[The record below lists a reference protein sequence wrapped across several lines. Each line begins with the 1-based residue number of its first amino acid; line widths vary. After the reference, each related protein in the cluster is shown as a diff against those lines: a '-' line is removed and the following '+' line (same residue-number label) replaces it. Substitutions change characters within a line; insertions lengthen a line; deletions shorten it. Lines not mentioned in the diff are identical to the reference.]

1 MVAQV
6 IVNSTAKTLNR
17 EFHYLVPKEMENQI
31 QIGNRAIVPFGNKSV
46 EEGFVIGLI
55 EKSDFATK
63 EIKSISFG
71 LTKDNINLAKLM
83 SKRYFCNISDCIKL
97 MLPPGTSTKRMENRV
112 KEKTGNF
119 VYLKR
124 EKEEIE
130 NALQK
135 KIIKSPKQIRILKF
149 LIEND
154 GIYIGDL
161 QNLTDTT
168 RAVIKTLEKNEYVK
182 ILQEKI
188 ERNPFENK
196 NIERDTP
203 YTLNEEQEEAF
214 NKVSRAIEEQRYQQ
228 FLLYGVTGSRKNR
241 NLYATYSKS
250 NSARGNRYYASARNF
265 FNTTNDEPLF
275 G

>member
-6 IVNSTAKTLNR
+6 IVNSTVKTLNR
-17 EFHYLVPKEMENQI
+17 EFHYLVPKKLENQI

-71 LTKDNINLAKLM
+71 LTEDNINLAKLM

-112 KEKTGNF
+112 KEKKGNF
-119 VYLKR
+119 VYLKK

-130 NALQK
+130 NILQK
-135 KIIKSPKQIRILKF
+135 EIIKSPKQIRILKF

-182 ILQEKI
+182 IIQEKMA
-188 ERNPFENK
+188 
-196 NIERDTP
+196 
-203 YTLNEEQEEAF
+203 L
-214 NKVSRAIEEQRYQQ
+214 
-228 FLLYGVTGSRKNR
+228 
-241 NLYATYSKS
+241 
-250 NSARGNRYYASARNF
+250 
-265 FNTTNDEPLF
+265 
-275 G
+275 